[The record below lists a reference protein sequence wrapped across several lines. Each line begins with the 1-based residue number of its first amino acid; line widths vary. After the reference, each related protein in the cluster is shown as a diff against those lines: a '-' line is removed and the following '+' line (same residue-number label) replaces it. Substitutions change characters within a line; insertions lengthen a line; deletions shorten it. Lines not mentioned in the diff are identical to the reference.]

1 MLLNIFS
8 VSISSILKIT
18 RWKITL
24 NPGSQQKGQGPHHHC
39 NLRQL
44 LSKEL
49 HCFQKLLPLNG
60 PFLGNLTIEG
70 QGLIQGPALNLS
82 FDYVEQNKRTECA
95 LFKTEPIFTTKGFQ
109 MEVSLAI
116 LTYQTL
122 DWLDQLTC
130 QNLLSS
136 QSFDFLHPHHSP
148 IRRNFLVSWAILFFF
163 FFKVGGSKH
172 ALRLVTGTV

>member
-148 IRRNFLVSWAILFFF
+148 IRRNFLVS
-163 FFKVGGSKH
+163 
-172 ALRLVTGTV
+172 